1 MPINNKL
8 IIHHSNILLE
18 RPWKTINFHEKIH
31 VKTTSKTT
39 INNHCHQ
46 KDVVDSCP

>member
-18 RPWKTINFHEKIH
+18 RPWKTINFPRK
-31 VKTTSKTT
+31 KFMLKQPQ
-39 INNHCHQ
+39 NR
-46 KDVVDSCP
+46 

>member
-8 IIHHSNILLE
+8 IIHHSSNY
-18 RPWKTINFHEKIH
+18 WKGLGKQLTSHEKIH
-31 VKTTSKTT
+31 VKTTSKPT

-46 KDVVDSCP
+46 KDVVDNCP